1 MMKKYFQIV
10 ARVFVILIFTGLIRS
25 VAENSQE
32 QGSEVHQLFLA
43 DQGDREK
50 FKGIIGSATKMQK
63 IKQRDKQRQARV
75 RKLLVSGALKTG
87 QDYRDAAFIFQHGD
101 QPDDYLLAHTLAM
114 ASIAKGDQEGRWVA
128 AATLDRYLQSLKKP
142 QIFGTQYS
150 KQGTKA
156 AYTQE
161 PFNRDLITDALREV
175 LCVPRRD
182 QQQKDLDKL
191 NKNQTPEALNGC
203 T

>member
-1 MMKKYFQIV
+1 M
-10 ARVFVILIFTGLIRS
+10 
-25 VAENSQE
+25 
-32 QGSEVHQLFLA
+32 HQLFLA

-50 FKGIIGSATKMQK
+50 FKGIIGSATEMQK

-114 ASIAKGDQEGRWVA
+114 ASIAKGDQEGRWMA

>member
-1 MMKKYFQIV
+1 MMEQYSQIV
-10 ARVFVILIFTGLIRS
+10 ARLVVVLVFAGLLRS
-25 VAENSQE
+25 SAENPKE
-32 QGSEVHQLFLA
+32 QVSEVHQLFLA
-43 DQGDREK
+43 DQADRES
-50 FKGIIGSATKMQK
+50 FKGVIGSATEMRK
-63 IKQRDKQRQARV
+63 IKQRDRQRQARV
-75 RKLLVSGALKTG
+75 RQLLVSGALKTG

-114 ASIAKGDQEGRWVA
+114 ASVVKGDQDGRWIA

-150 KQGTKA
+150 RQGTK

-161 PFNRDLITDALREV
+161 PFNRHLVTDDLREV

-182 QQQKDLDKL
+182 QQGKDLDKL
-191 NKNQTPEALNGC
+191 NKNLTPEALSGC
-203 T
+203 M

>member
-1 MMKKYFQIV
+1 M
-10 ARVFVILIFTGLIRS
+10 
-25 VAENSQE
+25 
-32 QGSEVHQLFLA
+32 
-43 DQGDREK
+43 
-50 FKGIIGSATKMQK
+50 
-63 IKQRDKQRQARV
+63 
-75 RKLLVSGALKTG
+75 
-87 QDYRDAAFIFQHGD
+87 
-101 QPDDYLLAHTLAM
+101 
-114 ASIAKGDQEGRWVA
+114 A

-175 LCVPRRD
+175 LCVPRRV

>member
-1 MMKKYFQIV
+1 
-10 ARVFVILIFTGLIRS
+10 
-25 VAENSQE
+25 
-32 QGSEVHQLFLA
+32 
-43 DQGDREK
+43 
-50 FKGIIGSATKMQK
+50 MQK

-114 ASIAKGDQEGRWVA
+114 ASIAKGDQEGRWMA

>member
-50 FKGIIGSATKMQK
+50 FKGIIGSATEMQK

-87 QDYRDAAFIFQHGD
+87 QDYRDAAFIFQHGEPNQIGMRHVHPRD
-101 QPDDYLLAHTLAM
+101 FQDLA
-114 ASIAKGDQEGRWVA
+114 GGNGGRA
-128 AATLDRYLQSLKKP
+128 QQAQDR
-142 QIFGTQYS
+142 
-150 KQGTKA
+150 A
-156 AYTQE
+156 
-161 PFNRDLITDALREV
+161 RHH
-175 LCVPRRD
+175 RRARR
-182 QQQKDLDKL
+182 
-191 NKNQTPEALNGC
+191 PERLSMGR
-203 T
+203 

>member
-1 MMKKYFQIV
+1 MMRKYFQIM
-10 ARVFVILIFTGLIRS
+10 ARVFVILVLAGLLRS
-25 VAENSQE
+25 SAENSKE

-43 DQGDREK
+43 DQSDREK
-50 FKGIIGSATKMQK
+50 FKGVIGSATEMQK
-63 IKQRDKQRQARV
+63 IKQRDRQRQTRV

-87 QDYRDAAFIFQHGD
+87 EDYRDAAFIFQHGD

-114 ASIAKGDQEGRWVA
+114 ASVAKGDQEGRWIA
-128 AATLDRYLQSLKKP
+128 AATLDRYLQALKKP

-156 AYTQE
+156 YTQE
-161 PFNRDLITDALREV
+161 PFNRHLVTDDLREA

-191 NKNQTPEALNGC
+191 NKNQTPEALSGC
-203 T
+203 M

>member
-50 FKGIIGSATKMQK
+50 FKGIIGSATEMQK

-114 ASIAKGDQEGRWVA
+114 ASIAKGDQEGRWMA

-182 QQQKDLDKL
+182 QLQNDLDKL